1 MKAALPERLS
11 FFRIFAAPHSTS
23 DMIKYEDLTKQL
35 KAGQFKPVYLLHGE
49 EPFYIDCIC
58 SFFEN
63 HVLDEADRDFNQ
75 SVLYGKDVTV
85 ADVLANA
92 KQFPFGAPYR
102 VVILKEA
109 KDLFNLKGSSKSSKG
124 EENASLEETDFSK
137 KDKGSAEFAQLQA
150 YAKEPTQSTIL
161 VICYKYKKLTAAQCK
176 PFEQHGEVFLSEGEK
191 DWNLS
196 KWILKQAG
204 RFHFTMDDTT
214 ATLLAEHIGNDLSRI
229 NSEFEKLRVI
239 LPNGGAITPDVVEKY
254 IGISKEYNI
263 FELQDALGNRNEPK
277 AYKITLNF
285 AQHLKENPNVK
296 TILMLFRFYN
306 NMLRYH
312 LSPDK
317 SSETTRKIF
326 GNLAFRM
333 VPMAQ
338 KHSIAQLTRI
348 ISLLRE
354 YDMKTK
360 GLDNNC
366 EEGELLK
373 ELIYKILH

>member
-1 MKAALPERLS
+1 MRAVLPERLS

-35 KAGQFKPVYLLHGE
+35 KAGQFKPLYLLHGE
-49 EPFYIDCIC
+49 EPFYIDRIC

-63 HVLDEADRDFNQ
+63 HLLDEADRDFNQ
-75 SVLYGKDVTV
+75 SVLYGKDVTA
-85 ADVLANA
+85 ADVIANA

-109 KDLFNLKGSSKSSKG
+109 KDMSNF
-124 EENASLEETDFSK
+124 D
-137 KDKGSAEFAQLQA
+137 QLQA

-161 VICYKYKKLTAAQCK
+161 VICYKYKKLTAAQYK
-176 PFEQHGEVFLSEGEK
+176 PFEKHGEVFLSEGEK
-191 DWNLS
+191 DWNLD
-196 KWILKQAG
+196 KWILKHAG
-204 RFHFTMDDTT
+204 RFNFTMDNNT
-214 ATLLAEHIGNDLSRI
+214 AALLAEHIGNDLSRI
-229 NSEFEKLRVI
+229 YNEFEKLRVI
-239 LPNGGAITPDVVEKY
+239 LPNGGALTPDIIEKH

-277 AYKITLNF
+277 AYKITLNI
-285 AQHLKENPNVK
+285 AQHLKDNPNVK

-312 LSPDK
+312 LTPDK
-317 SSETTRKIF
+317 NSDTGKKIF